1 MVSLLGVTRR
11 ADNIDTAVALS
22 LDTATATESESES
35 ESEAESECERL
46 CVCASADRGY
56 VVRRTGHRKGIEL
69 ESGEI
74 EIASDL
80 LFFYFD
86 VHRWL
91 LGPAGLWGKCYPKK
105 LSM

>member
-1 MVSLLGVTRR
+1 
-11 ADNIDTAVALS
+11 
-22 LDTATATESESES
+22 
-35 ESEAESECERL
+35 
-46 CVCASADRGY
+46 

-74 EIASDL
+74 KIASDL
-80 LFFYFD
+80 LLFDFD